1 MAYDWLSAVIL
12 AIVQGLTEWLPI
24 SSSGHI
30 LLFEKILG
38 YSGGLDFEVALH
50 FGTLMAVFLYFRRE
64 IIDITRD
71 FFSFKWKTENGRFGW
86 LLVIGTI
93 PAVIVGLLVRNYF
106 DTVLSD
112 LLLLGMG
119 FLVTGVL
126 LLIVG
131 FTKNAKFMQLTWK
144 KSLIIGG
151 AQAVAILPSVSRS
164 GATIASGILLG
175 LDEKKAMTFSFL
187 LSIPAILGA
196 SVLEWGN
203 NSLPIS
209 FVLPIFVSFLTG
221 LGTIHLCF
229 RYFLNKRENFKW
241 FGIYALIVGMA
252 ILTFVVFN

>member
-1 MAYDWLSAVIL
+1 MEDLLSAIII

-30 LLFEKILG
+30 LLLEKLLG

-50 FGTLMAVFLYFRRE
+50 FGTLMAVFLYFRKE
-64 IIDITRD
+64 IMDISRD
-71 FFSFKWKTENGRFGW
+71 FFSLKWGTDNGRM
-86 LLVIGTI
+86 
-93 PAVIVGLLVRNYF
+93 GLLLALGTVPAAVVGFLVNDYF
-106 DTVLSD
+106 DTILSD
-112 LLLLGMG
+112 FILLGMG

-131 FTKNAKFMQLTWK
+131 FTHGSGKGKLNWK
-144 KSLIIGG
+144 KSLIIGS

-164 GATIASGILLG
+164 GATIASGVLLG
-175 LDEKKAMTFSFL
+175 LDEKKAMKFSFL

-203 NSLPIS
+203 NPFPPYFII
-209 FVLPIFVSFLTG
+209 PIFVSFLTG

-229 RYFLNKRENFKW
+229 KYLLTKRENFRW
-241 FGIYALIVGMA
+241 FGVYCIILA
-252 ILTFVVFN
+252 IIILSFVFR